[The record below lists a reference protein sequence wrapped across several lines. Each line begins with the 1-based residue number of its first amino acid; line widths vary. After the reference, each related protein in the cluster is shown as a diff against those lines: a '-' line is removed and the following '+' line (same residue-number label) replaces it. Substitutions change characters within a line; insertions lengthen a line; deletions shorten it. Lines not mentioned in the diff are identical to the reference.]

1 MARILVVD
9 DDQMDRM
16 ILDSLLTEAGHELVF
31 AEEGLSALDLY
42 REQKFD
48 LVVTDLVMPKLSGL
62 RLIREILVQHSEAV
76 IIAISGMSPERMPL
90 AEDLG
95 AVETLTKPLDRDVLL
110 RTVERALE
118 RRGSDG

>member
-48 LVVTDLVMPKLSGL
+48 LGV
-62 RLIREILVQHSEAV
+62 
-76 IIAISGMSPERMPL
+76 SPIF
-90 AEDLG
+90 
-95 AVETLTKPLDRDVLL
+95 
-110 RTVERALE
+110 
-118 RRGSDG
+118 S